1 MSHILENSLTPS
13 NPKLLTAQACADYFT
28 SRRNSKKIGGPGLL
42 KVSKFGGS
50 SLASA
55 EQVRRVCDIIS
66 ADPKRRLIVVS
77 APGKRHSQ
85 DIKVTDLLIAA
96 ASQRLTGKIGAS
108 ECAEVI
114 ERYRSIASGLG
125 LPAEVVEPIAY
136 DLTERL
142 EKSTT
147 DANLYMDT
155 MKAGG
160 EDNCARLIAQAL
172 QARGVDAHYVSPKD
186 AGLIL
191 SDEPGN
197 AQVLPEAYNRLR
209 DLYERPG
216 ITIFPGFFGYSKQG
230 NVVTFSRG
238 GSDITGAILASA
250 IRAEV
255 YENFTDVDSVFA
267 ANPSI
272 VKDPAPISELT
283 YREMREL
290 SYAGFSV
297 FHDEALEPVYR
308 AQVPVHIRNTNN
320 PKAEGTLIV
329 PSRKSTDIPIVGIAA
344 IDSVC
349 CIYLSKYLMNRQI
362 GFGRRLLQI
371 LEAEGVSFEHLPSG
385 IDNMSVII
393 REENLP
399 VKKEKRIVEQIRQ
412 TLGPEDVFV
421 ERGLSLIMV
430 VGEGMQHTV
439 GIASRAT
446 HALASA
452 QVNIEMINQG
462 SNEVSMMFGI
472 KSEDMETAVQALY
485 SEFFV

>member
-1 MSHILENSLTPS
+1 M
-13 NPKLLTAQACADYFT
+13 
-28 SRRNSKKIGGPGLL
+28 L

-55 EQVRRVCDIIS
+55 TQVSQVCDIIT
-66 ADPKRRLIVVS
+66 ADPSRRLIVVS

-96 ASQRLTGKIGAS
+96 ASQRLAGKLGAS
-108 ECAEVI
+108 ECAEAI
-114 ERYRSIASGLG
+114 ERYRSIASEFGLS
-125 LPAEVVEPIAY
+125 AEVIEPIAR
-136 DLTERL
+136 DLTERM
-142 EKSTT
+142 ENSTT
-147 DANLYMDT
+147 DADLYMDT

-160 EDNCARLIAQAL
+160 EDNCARLIAQVL
-172 QARGVDAHYVSPKD
+172 QARGIDAHYVNPKD
-186 AGLIL
+186 AGLLL

-197 AQVLPEAYNRLR
+197 AQALPEAYNRLR
-209 DLYERPG
+209 DLHERPG

-230 NVVTFSRG
+230 NIVTFSRG

-250 IRAEV
+250 VRAEV

-272 VKDPAPISELT
+272 VKTPAPIAELT

-308 AQVPVHIRNTNN
+308 AQVPVNIRNTNN
-320 PKAEGTLIV
+320 PDADGTLIV
-329 PSRKSTDIPIVGIAA
+329 PSRKSTDTPVIGIAA
-344 IDSVC
+344 MEDVC

-371 LEAEGVSFEHLPSG
+371 LEAEEISFEHIPSG

-393 REENLP
+393 REENLSA
-399 VKKEKRIVEQIRQ
+399 KKEKRVIEQIRQ
-412 TLGPEDVFV
+412 ILAPEDISV
-421 ERGLSLIMV
+421 ERGLALIMV
-430 VGEGMQHTV
+430 VGEGMRHTV
-439 GIASRAT
+439 GVASRAT
-446 HALASA
+446 SALAGA
-452 QVNIEMINQG
+452 EVNIEMINQG

-472 KSEDMETAVQALY
+472 KSEDMETAVQSLY
-485 SEFFV
+485 VEFFD

>member
-1 MSHILENSLTPS
+1 MNWRI
-13 NPKLLTAQACADYFT
+13 
-28 SRRNSKKIGGPGLL
+28 GLL

-50 SLASA
+50 SLSTG
-55 EQVRRVCDIIS
+55 EQVRQVCDIIT
-66 ADPKRRLIVVS
+66 ADSDRRLIVVS

-96 ASQRLTGKIGAS
+96 ASERLAGKIGAS
-108 ECAEVI
+108 DCAEAI
-114 ERYRSIASGLG
+114 ERYRNIVKELK
-125 LPAEVVEPIAY
+125 LPAEVAEPIAR

-142 EKSTT
+142 ENDT
-147 DANLYMDT
+147 DDADLYMDT

-160 EDNCARLIAQAL
+160 EDNCARLIAQVL
-172 QARGVDAHYVSPKD
+172 QARDVDAHYVNPKD
-186 AGLIL
+186 AGLLL

-209 DLYERPG
+209 SLSERPG
-216 ITIFPGFFGYSKQG
+216 ITIFPGFFGYSKEG
-230 NVVTFSRG
+230 HIVTFSRG
-238 GSDITGAILASA
+238 GSDITGAILAGA
-250 IRAEV
+250 VRAEV

-272 VKDPAPISELT
+272 VTNPAPISELT

-308 AQVPVHIRNTNN
+308 AMVPVHIRNTNN
-320 PKAEGTLIV
+320 PKSAGTLIV
-329 PSRKSTDIPIVGIAA
+329 PHCNSRETPVVGIAA
-344 IDSVC
+344 MGHVC

-371 LEAEGVSFEHLPSG
+371 FESENISFEHIPSG
-385 IDNMSVII
+385 IDNLSVII

-399 VKKEKRIVEQIRQ
+399 TNKEKRVVEQIRK
-412 TLGPEDVFV
+412 TLAPEDISV

-446 HALASA
+446 TALADSK
-452 QVNIEMINQG
+452 VNIEIINQG
-462 SNEVSMMFGI
+462 SNEVSMMFGV
-472 KSEDMETAVQALY
+472 KSVDMATAVRALY
-485 SEFFV
+485 KEFFNGDNSSA